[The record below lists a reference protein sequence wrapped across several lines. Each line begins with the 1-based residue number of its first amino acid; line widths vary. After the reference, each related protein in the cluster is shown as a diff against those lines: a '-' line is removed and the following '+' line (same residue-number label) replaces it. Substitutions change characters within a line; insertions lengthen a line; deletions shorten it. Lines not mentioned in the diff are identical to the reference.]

1 MSWQHILEHT
11 IQLSDGHIIKYVNI
25 LGPVVGWFER
35 STCYEDVEE
44 SMRVGPRPTQSVSA
58 LQCKNHRQEIHP
70 ARTIVFTHSSKPLGM
85 KSMSNSTV
93 YL

>member
-58 LQCKNHRQEIHP
+58 LCSV
-70 ARTIVFTHSSKPLGM
+70 RTIGKTFTLHAQLFLCTLLNPLE
-85 KSMSNSTV
+85 
-93 YL
+93 